1 MAVNLGDSKPASL
14 LIKYRALREPM
25 KPQVSWAAA
34 NCANVETRAAIG
46 ICLSREPYAGSGSAP
61 GSRLALRAAARPV
74 TILAWR
80 AAFSFLA
87 SDRAALARA

>member
-1 MAVNLGDSKPASL
+1 MAVNLGNSKPAIL

-46 ICLSREPYAGSGSAP
+46 LSREPYAGSGSAP